1 MARPFKKV
9 RDLMHEYELTVAD
22 LSREMG
28 ISSVTVSNRLNAR
41 HPWTLDEMYK
51 FLELTDQPA
60 SRMHEIFPKDGINEP
75 GVKRK
80 LYRRP
85 A

>member
-9 RDLMHEYELTVAD
+9 RDLMHEYEITVAD
-22 LSREMG
+22 LGREMG